1 MIVMSR
7 RGTAILALVAAALT
21 LGVLWQVNRPIIPQE
36 ATWDDV
42 KAEAQSG
49 GYRLINTDELAA
61 RYGQDAGK
69 LLLVDTR
76 QAWEYRTGHIQGA
89 VNFPIEPTA
98 WSRWRSQGQLF
109 RFLGPDKDRPI
120 VFY

>member
-1 MIVMSR
+1 MQR

-21 LGVLWQVNRPIIPQE
+21 LGGLWYAHRPVIPTE
-36 ATWDDV
+36 ATWEDV
-42 KAEAQSG
+42 QTEARIG
-49 GYRLINTDELAA
+49 CYRLINTAALAE
-61 RYGQDAGK
+61 RYRQDDHK

-76 QAWEYRTGHIQGA
+76 QEWEYRTGHIRGA
-89 VNFPIEPTA
+89 VNFPMEPTA
-98 WSRWRSQGQLF
+98 WSRWRSQGPLS